1 MLFIRKLGNGEVSLA
16 TPLHLPTFIS
26 FTPKDDD
33 FDDDDV
39 VLIHDDDDDDDHETK
54 QNVPLK
60 DACVCRNCV
69 PHFSTLLT
77 LHV

>member
-1 MLFIRKLGNGEVSLA
+1 MSFIWKLGNGEVSLA
-16 TPLHLPTFIS
+16 TPIHLPTCIS

-33 FDDDDV
+33 YDDDV
-39 VLIHDDDDDDDHETK
+39 VLIHDDDDDDQETK

-60 DACVCRNCV
+60 DACVCGNCV